1 MLIFV
6 VFAAVVL
13 SRQTPAAP
21 ERPRVEYTEGI
32 VLGVD
37 VPSPRFSWTLLAKG
51 MYFLSSFSKK
61 GRDFAQVL
69 LRKLANDK
77 DLVHTSE
84 EMNTLLEHHL

>member
-6 VFAAVVL
+6 VFAAIVQQQ
-13 SRQTPAAP
+13 QTPAAP

-61 GRDFAQVL
+61 KKRFCASFI
-69 LRKLANDK
+69 A
-77 DLVHTSE
+77 
-84 EMNTLLEHHL
+84 